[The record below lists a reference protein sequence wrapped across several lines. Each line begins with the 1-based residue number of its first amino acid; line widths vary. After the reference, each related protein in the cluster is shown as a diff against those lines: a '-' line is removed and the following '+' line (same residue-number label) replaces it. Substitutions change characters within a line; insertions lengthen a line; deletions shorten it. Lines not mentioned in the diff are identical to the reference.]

1 MASIQTVRGPIAPE
15 DLGPT
20 LIHEH
25 LIVDFI
31 GAEQTGP
38 HRWQQDEVIARM
50 LPYLLEIKAQGIT
63 GFGDCAP
70 MFLGR
75 DPVLLRRL
83 SELADMHIITNTG
96 QYKEPHLPAY
106 AFQLSA
112 EELAATWIQEWREGI
127 GDTGIRPGFI
137 KIAVNPGPLLP
148 IQRKIVRAAALTH
161 LATGLTVASHTGH
174 AVAAQESLDIA
185 EEVGMPLDRYIVVH
199 ADGIPDL
206 TDHQRLADRGAW
218 LEYDGLGGRPLAE
231 HLALVEAMLAYGA
244 VDQMLLSHDAGWYHV
259 GEPDGGSVRP
269 FTYLMNEF
277 VPALRARGIGQEV
290 IDRLLIANPARALTV
305 SS

>member
-1 MASIQTVRGPIAPE
+1 MAIIQTVRGRIAPE
-15 DLGPT
+15 ELGPT

-25 LIVDFI
+25 LIVDFV
-31 GAEQTGP
+31 GADQTGP
-38 HRWQQDEVIARM
+38 HRWAPAEVVTRM
-50 LPYLLEIKAQGIT
+50 LPYLQELRAQGIT

-75 DPVLLRRL
+75 DPALLRRL

-96 QYKEPHLPAY
+96 QYKEPYLPAY
-106 AFQLSA
+106 SFELSA
-112 EELAATWIQEWREGI
+112 EELADTWVQEWREGI

-148 IQRKIVRAAALTH
+148 IQQKIVRAAALTH
-161 LATGLTVASHTGH
+161 LATGLVVASHTGH

-185 EEVGMPLDRYIVVH
+185 AEVGMPLDRYIIVH
-199 ADGIPDL
+199 ADAIGDL
-206 TDHQRLADRGAW
+206 DEHYRLADRGAW

-231 HLALVEAMLAYGA
+231 HLSLVEAMLAYGA
-244 VDQMLLSHDAGWYHV
+244 VDQLLLSHDAGWYHV
-259 GEPDGGSVRP
+259 GEPNGGSVRP
-269 FTYLMNEF
+269 FTYLMSEF
-277 VPALRARGIGQEV
+277 VPALRARGVSQEV